1 MEYLENKKVSVKV
14 VEKFRSGFSKD
25 SDGRTMYTGCKQVY
39 QLPTNQYDRWI
50 PILTEEE
57 QRYFEGQMG
66 LDKGSLAFNNKEK
79 GFWKDFK
86 VVLDKKGRLLD
97 LKNLEDNLAY
107 RVLMASPAISKTQDG
122 INVLQHSFYMVTED
136 EESEISS
143 RLMERYEQASKLFN
157 TIGKSD
163 KRMTNVLRLLGKK
176 LPADASTKWLKSE
189 LVKIIEQKAKVA
201 GVSSMDDFI
210 EIASD
215 PDFDLKVFIMDA
227 MEIGEIT
234 VEGSTYKLR
243 SGDIIGYDYSQAIA
257 YFANPKNQQSK
268 FLVEDRI
275 KNNKPQ

>member
-1 MEYLENKKVSVKV
+1 V
-14 VEKFRSGFSKD
+14 
-25 SDGRTMYTGCKQVY
+25 
-39 QLPTNQYDRWI
+39 I
-50 PILTEEE
+50 
-57 QRYFEGQMG
+57 
-66 LDKGSLAFNNKEK
+66 
-79 GFWKDFK
+79 
-86 VVLDKKGRLLD
+86 LDKKGRLLD

-163 KRMTNVLRLLGKK
+163 KRMINVLRLLGRK

-189 LVKIIEQKAKVA
+189 LVKVIEQKAKVA

-243 SGDIIGYDYSQAIA
+243 SGDVIGYDYSQTIA
-257 YFANPKNQQSK
+257 YFTNPKNQQSK

-275 KNNKPQ
+275 KNNKS